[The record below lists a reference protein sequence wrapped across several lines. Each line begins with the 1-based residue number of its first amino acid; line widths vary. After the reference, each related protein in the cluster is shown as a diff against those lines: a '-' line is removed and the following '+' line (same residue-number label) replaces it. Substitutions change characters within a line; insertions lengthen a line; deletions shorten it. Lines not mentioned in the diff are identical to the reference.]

1 MMQSEIE
8 ILPALPIDI
17 PAIQEIVQETWPATY
32 LKIIGQQQLDY
43 MLQLFYSTEALLHQ
57 MKQGHLFL
65 IAKQDNR
72 ILAFA
77 AYNQEAEKI
86 WKLQKLYA
94 LPITQG
100 KGIGSLLIDYIIND
114 LKSRKAAC
122 LKLNVNR
129 YNSAKIFYEK
139 LGFEVLAAED
149 IDIGNGYFMNDYVM
163 QKNVE

>member
-1 MMQSEIE
+1 MQTEIK
-8 ILPALPIDI
+8 IVPALSDDI
-17 PAIQEIVQETWPATY
+17 PAIQQIVQITWPDTY

-43 MLQLFYSTEALLHQ
+43 MLQLFYSTEAL
-57 MKQGHLFL
+57 MKQMEEGHLFL
-65 IAKQDNR
+65 VAKQGHK

-77 AYNQEAEKI
+77 AYNQEDEKT

-94 LPITQG
+94 LPDTQG
-100 KGIGSLLIDYIIND
+100 RGIGSMLIDYIIND
-114 LKSRKAAC
+114 LKHRNTTR

-129 YNSAKIFYEK
+129 HNSAKIFYEK
-139 LGFEVLAAED
+139 LGFKVVLEED